1 VGHFMANTLKDAE
14 ATILSNTPSTSAN
27 PAAKSADASTRTQPV
42 ALEIPVTINGAHT
55 IEGSD
60 KREPF
65 SETTQTV
72 LVFGHG
78 AVVRVA
84 TSLAAGQLVFLTNE
98 KSKKEMVCQVVKSK
112 SGGSGSYYVE
122 LQFTEPAP
130 GFWGL
135 RMPTAPPAPAAP
147 AVVPRPAAATTP
159 ATPALP
165 KPAAPSA
172 IAPAPA
178 PPAPTKPQPGAPVA
192 SSPASSSPTLSVPP
206 SAQAALPAAPSAAPP
221 ASLKIDRPAAPEKQ
235 NTLNSE
241 PLLSDYSKQ
250 IDALFTV
257 PPASPSQTTTSAP
270 PEPKA
275 IAPAASHPAAS
286 ALTEPKM
293 IPPAPPSSEQLKL
306 EAARLQAQLS
316 SMLFTESPA
325 SSRVPPPPPPPIHK
339 PEPPPPDV
347 AKKVF
352 EIAHDE
358 PKFSAVT
365 EHKPAPPARK
375 PTAPPISADDEEVKI
390 PSWLAPL
397 SRESESAVAEHPAP
411 TPTESLP
418 ELPAIHS
425 DSAESDSID
434 SHRRPEA
441 AVFGGELLGEISA
454 EAAESSSN
462 GSKKGLFFA
471 LAAALVLAGGGV
483 WYFRPSLFGSSHAG
497 TIASSSVPAASA
509 EAAPANPAPSE
520 VSTASSSPL
529 SNARPNSAPAAAA
542 PVPAVSQ
549 LSKTAAPNPTPA
561 VMANPEPR
569 NSASTSHNN
578 APAPAEE
585 SAKSPLG
592 EVHLAAPVVSH
603 EANAVQS
610 ADTPSID
617 AHEPNSGADTLPT
630 VAISSHQGPAAP
642 LPLGGDV
649 HQAQLLKS
657 VPPVYPAVAKS
668 QHISGSVQVDA
679 LIDTSGNV
687 AELKIISGP
696 SLLHRAA
703 LDAVK
708 QWKYKPAM
716 LDGQPTSMHLVV
728 TVQFRTQ

>member
-1 VGHFMANTLKDAE
+1 MANTLKEAE
-14 ATILSNTPSTSAN
+14 ATIASNTPSSSAN
-27 PAAKSADASTRTQPV
+27 PGAKSPATDASTRPQPV

-55 IEGSD
+55 LEGSD

-84 TSLAAGQLVFLTNE
+84 TALAPGQLVFLTNE
-98 KSKKEMVCQVVKSK
+98 KSKKEVVCQVVKSK

-147 AVVPRPAAATTP
+147 AVVSRPASATTP
-159 ATPALP
+159 ATPQLSKPEPVIP

-178 PPAPTKPQPGAPVA
+178 PPKPNIVPPPAPTRPQPAAPVA
-192 SSPASSSPTLSVPP
+192 SPPALSVPP
-206 SAQAALPAAPSAAPP
+206 SVQAAPP
-221 ASLKIDRPAAPEKQ
+221 VPPAKQ
-235 NTLNSE
+235 QTANPE
-241 PLLSDYSKQ
+241 PLLRDYSKQ
-250 IDALFTV
+250 IDALFTI
-257 PPASPSQTTTSAP
+257 PTPGTSNAALSAP
-270 PEPKA
+270 PEQKA
-275 IAPAASHPAAS
+275 
-286 ALTEPKM
+286 

-316 SMLFTESPA
+316 SMLFTDSPA
-325 SSRVPPPPPPPIHK
+325 SSRVPPPPPPPAHK
-339 PEPPPPDV
+339 LEPAAPDV
-347 AKKVF
+347 AKKVL

-358 PKFSAVT
+358 PKFAAVT
-365 EHKPAPPARK
+365 EHKPAPPPSLRK
-375 PTAPPISADDEEVKI
+375 PATPPPSADDEEVKI

-397 SRESESAVAEHPAP
+397 SHESEPVIAEHPAP
-411 TPTESLP
+411 TPAESIP
-418 ELPAIHS
+418 ELPPLHS

-434 SHRRPEA
+434 SHQRPET
-441 AVFGGELLGEISA
+441 AVFGGQLLGENSV
-454 EAAESSSN
+454 AAGESSSG
-462 GSKKGLFFA
+462 GSKKGLF
-471 LAAALVLAGGGV
+471 LGLVAALVLAGGGV
-483 WYFRPSLFGSSHAG
+483 WYFRPALFGSLHA
-497 TIASSSVPAASA
+497 AVKSASVPAASA
-509 EAAPANPAPSE
+509 ESAPANPAPSE
-520 VSTASSSPL
+520 LSSAPSSPVQ
-529 SNARPNSAPAAAA
+529 SGRPISVSAVASPL
-542 PVPAVSQ
+542 PAVSQ
-549 LSKTAAPNPTPA
+549 PSKTPTTTPTPA
-561 VMANPEPR
+561 VMATPEPR
-569 NSASTSHNN
+569 NSASVSHNN

-585 SAKSPLG
+585 PAKSPLG
-592 EVHLAAPVVSH
+592 EVHLGAPVVSH
-603 EANAVQS
+603 EANAAQS

-617 AHEPNSGADTLPT
+617 MHEPNSDADTLPT
-630 VAISSHQGPAAP
+630 VAISSRQQPAAP

-649 HQAQLLKS
+649 HQAQLIKS
-657 VPPVYPAVAKS
+657 VPPVYPAVAKA

-679 LIDTSGNV
+679 LIDSSGNV

-708 QWKYKPAM
+708 QWKYKPAV

-728 TVQFRTQ
+728 TVQFRAQ